1 MIYPETDVIFAQE
14 TRVSFNPR
22 FSSLH
27 FVAFRLLRP
36 NTRQKSD
43 EVEKELVAQKP
54 ELKRSHSPAVD
65 NLSVPLLMKSLD
77 SDQTADKDK
86 TLLKLIRKCVTS
98 KSRVQVYKADGIQLF
113 AGLVQRDESYL
124 TQLYALHC
132 LSWFTFIYSKM
143 PEMEFELLRGRT
155 REAAPQQ
162 IQSLIRDLKLGTDQ
176 EKEDAAILCSCMA
189 TRGDVEILR
198 TVGVLAPLVNV
209 LEHGTPNQKL
219 WAAEALGTL
228 ASNNDDNCVAIARE
242 KAIQPL
248 VALLRSRS
256 DMQKQEAAYALG
268 NLAADNDANR
278 ATIAREGAIP
288 PLVAFVKA
296 VTDAQ
301 NQWGVVAVGWVVS

>member
-124 TQLYALHC
+124 TQL
-132 LSWFTFIYSKM
+132 
-143 PEMEFELLRGRT
+143 
-155 REAAPQQ
+155 
-162 IQSLIRDLKLGTDQ
+162 
-176 EKEDAAILCSCMA
+176 
-189 TRGDVEILR
+189 
-198 TVGVLAPLVNV
+198 
-209 LEHGTPNQKL
+209 
-219 WAAEALGTL
+219 
-228 ASNNDDNCVAIARE
+228 
-242 KAIQPL
+242 
-248 VALLRSRS
+248 
-256 DMQKQEAAYALG
+256 
-268 NLAADNDANR
+268 
-278 ATIAREGAIP
+278 
-288 PLVAFVKA
+288 
-296 VTDAQ
+296 
-301 NQWGVVAVGWVVS
+301 